1 MKSSVFKHVW
11 RSNVRMISR
20 VRDDQCSIFF
30 SLKVGYNSKRQCL
43 QNLQGAGLGEQKK
56 KRLKNF
62 AIESFLRI
70 KNSAKL
76 KHDLIIHTMWPTP
89 KNTKHKICCKFEG
102 PFKPMIYYV
111 ICPKLIRVKV
121 PYITHSTLER
131 LEN

>member
-1 MKSSVFKHVW
+1 MKSSVFLRMFGGPMFGW
-11 RSNVRMISR
+11 FQEFGMINVR
-20 VRDDQCSIFF
+20 FF
-30 SLKVGYNSKRQCL
+30 LSLKIVYNSKRQCL
-43 QNLQGAGLGEQKK
+43 QNLQGAGPGEQK

-121 PYITHSTLER
+121 PYITHSALEK
-131 LEN
+131 LEK

>member
-1 MKSSVFKHVW
+1 MPPEF
-11 RSNVRMISR
+11 
-20 VRDDQCSIFF
+20 
-30 SLKVGYNSKRQCL
+30 
-43 QNLQGAGLGEQKK
+43 AGGWARGTK

-76 KHDLIIHTMWPTP
+76 KHDLIIHTMWPTH

-121 PYITHSTLER
+121 PYITHSALEK
-131 LEN
+131 LEK